1 GVSLPLAF
9 DCCGMKVS
17 CPPQQA
23 DQGPGC
29 LSSQGVLQSDG
40 LKISA
45 QISNVSGVQLHKP
58 HDAWPQGVSLPLAFD
73 CCGMKVSCP
82 PQQADLGPAVRCR
95 NAWPGAFLQEPPRKP
110 CQGDGAP
117 CRVGRT
123 SS

>member
-1 GVSLPLAF
+1 MPVKPGCFAVRWAQNLSPNQSNVSGVQLRKPHDAWPQDVSLPLAF

-45 QISNVSGVQLHKP
+45 QIKATFRGCNSANRMMHGH
-58 HDAWPQGVSLPLAFD
+58 
-73 CCGMKVSCP
+73 
-82 PQQADLGPAVRCR
+82 
-95 NAWPGAFLQEPPRKP
+95 
-110 CQGDGAP
+110 
-117 CRVGRT
+117 RT
-123 SS
+123 SHSHLHLIVVA